1 MVQEMR
7 KESQFYSCVSPRCPS
22 RCERTTAPSSPC
34 ICFYEV
40 QPNISGFVYR
50 ESYGSSR
57 LAQQPA
63 AAAPTRQCFP
73 AKRQERGK
81 RNQSSVEEREAEKA
95 RKNERDRPNL
105 APPMG
110 SVAAQRQFYQEIQP
124 CSTSDPRFPKRI
136 LWLLRCPQ
144 GKRMT
149 LWILHE
155 ITRPKQ

>member
-22 RCERTTAPSSPC
+22 RCERTTAPSS
-34 ICFYEV
+34 
-40 QPNISGFVYR
+40 R
-50 ESYGSSR
+50 SSR